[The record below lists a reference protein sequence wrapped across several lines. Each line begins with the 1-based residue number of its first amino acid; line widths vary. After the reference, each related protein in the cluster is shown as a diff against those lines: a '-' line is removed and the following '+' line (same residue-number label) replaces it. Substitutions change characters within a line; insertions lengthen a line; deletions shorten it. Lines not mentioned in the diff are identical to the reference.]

1 MRRLLA
7 LVFLVYLL
15 GLGRVTLGPVSTP
28 SRAVKTTATQVDRA
42 TQPGDATPQST
53 RRERSVVDTAFNVL
67 LFVPF
72 GVLVLG
78 LWPSW
83 RWWAVI
89 GAGGALSVAIEVS
102 QRWFFTW
109 RSEQLSDVITNILGT
124 AIGWAVA
131 AAALRRRSTA
141 AVSPPSGPG

>member
-15 GLGRVTLGPVSTP
+15 GLGRVTLGPASTP
-28 SRAVKTTATQVDRA
+28 SRAVEKTATQVDRA
-42 TQPGDATPQST
+42 AQAGGESPQRT
-53 RRERSVVDTAFNVL
+53 TRERTAVDTAFNVL

-72 GVLVLG
+72 GALVLW

-83 RWWAVI
+83 RWWAVV
-89 GAGGALSVAIEVS
+89 GAGGALSVAIEFS

-109 RSEQLSDVITNILGT
+109 RSEQLSDVIKNVLGT
-124 AIGWAVA
+124 AIGWAIA
-131 AAALRRRSTA
+131 AAVLRRRSRA
-141 AVSPPSGPG
+141 AVSPPSGLG

>member
-7 LVFLVYLL
+7 LVLLVYLL

-28 SRAVKTTATQVDRA
+28 SGAVEKTTAQVDRT
-42 TQPGDATPQST
+42 TQPGGERPEST
-53 RRERSVVDTAFNVL
+53 RRERTAVDTALNVL

-72 GVLVLG
+72 GALVLG

-83 RWWAVI
+83 RWWAVV
-89 GAGGALSVAIEVS
+89 GAGGVLSAAIELS

-109 RSEQLSDVITNILGT
+109 RSEQLSDVIKNTLGA
-124 AIGWAVA
+124 AIGWAIA
-131 AAALRRRSTA
+131 AAVIRRLSRLG
-141 AVSPPSGPG
+141 VSWPSGPE

>member
-15 GLGRVTLGPVSTP
+15 GLGRVTLGPASTP
-28 SRAVKTTATQVDRA
+28 SRAVEKTAAQVDRA
-42 TQPGDATPQST
+42 TQPGGASPQST
-53 RRERSVVDTAFNVL
+53 TRDRSVVDTAFNVL

-72 GVLVLG
+72 GALVLG

-89 GAGGALSVAIEVS
+89 GAGGALSVAIELS

>member
-15 GLGRVTLGPVSTP
+15 GLGRVTLGPASTP
-28 SRAVKTTATQVDRA
+28 SRAVEKTAAQVDRA
-42 TQPGDATPQST
+42 TQPGGASPQST
-53 RRERSVVDTAFNVL
+53 TRDRSVVDTAFNVL

-72 GVLVLG
+72 GALVLG

-83 RWWAVI
+83 RWWVVI
-89 GAGGALSVAIEVS
+89 GAGGALSVAIELS

>member
-1 MRRLLA
+1 MRRLLV
-7 LVFLVYLL
+7 LVLFVYLL
-15 GLGRVTLGPVSTP
+15 GLARVTLGPASTP
-28 SRAVKTTATQVDRA
+28 SRAVKTTATEVDRA
-42 TQPGDATPQST
+42 TRPSGERPRTT
-53 RRERSVVDTAFNVL
+53 KRERREVDTALNVA

-72 GVLVLG
+72 GALVLG
-78 LWPSW
+78 LSPSW

-109 RSEQLSDVITNILGT
+109 RSEQLSDVITNIFGT

-131 AAALRRRSTA
+131 AAVLRRRSTA

>member
-28 SRAVKTTATQVDRA
+28 SRAVETTATQVDRS
-42 TQPGDATPQST
+42 TQADGESPQRT
-53 RRERSVVDTAFNVL
+53 TRERTAVDTAFNVL

-72 GVLVLG
+72 GALVLG

-89 GAGGALSVAIEVS
+89 GAGGALSVAIELS

>member
-15 GLGRVTLGPVSTP
+15 GLGRVTLGPASTP
-28 SRAVKTTATQVDRA
+28 SRAVEKTAAQVDRA
-42 TQPGDATPQST
+42 TQPGGASPQST
-53 RRERSVVDTAFNVL
+53 TRDRSVVDTAFNVL

-72 GVLVLG
+72 GALVLG

-89 GAGGALSVAIEVS
+89 GAGGALSVAIELS

-131 AAALRRRSTA
+131 AAA
-141 AVSPPSGPG
+141 

>member
-28 SRAVKTTATQVDRA
+28 SRAVETTATQVDRA
-42 TQPGDATPQST
+42 TQAGDAGSQRTT
-53 RRERSVVDTAFNVL
+53 RERTAVDTAFNVL

-72 GVLVLG
+72 GALVLG

-89 GAGGALSVAIEVS
+89 GAGGALSVAIELS

-109 RSEQLSDVITNILGT
+109 RSEQLSDVITNIFGT
-124 AIGWAVA
+124 AIGWAA
-131 AAALRRRSTA
+131 AAVLRRRSTA